1 MSSRVWCSVVSLDY
15 RFLKAFMTPNSTG
28 RVVFTVIHPKPN
40 KTDRHIKRFKIL
52 ELEVN
57 NFYFRKFKPFVART
71 VVLMRKIFF
80 SLCREKMVFSVYHEK
95 FAYIWRCISLS
106 RNRCKAFGW
115 NFNNHYFIPY
125 RKPKSGQN
133 RGWYRLYHCLRY
145 LKQTR
150 KALT

>member
-80 SLCREKMVFSVYHEK
+80 SLCREKWSSAFITKNLHIYGVVFHCLATDVKHLAE
-95 FAYIWRCISLS
+95 ILITTILS
-106 RNRCKAFGW
+106 HIVN
-115 NFNNHYFIPY
+115 
-125 RKPKSGQN
+125 QN
-133 RGWYRLYHCLRY
+133 RGKTGADIDYITAWDI
-145 LKQTR
+145 
-150 KALT
+150 